1 MVNLSIN
8 FKILVG
14 KILLGIFLPK
24 LVGKVLYAMLGVFF
38 ENVPV
43 GKLVW
48 NIGKIFE
55 TLTWE
60 NFCLGT
66 LVNLLKVL
74 SWENLVKVGKISF
87 GKIFVRKF
95 GIFIW
100 EKFVAH
106 VC

>member
-1 MVNLSIN
+1 MIFWKICCWENLELVILSIN

-14 KILLGIFLPK
+14 KILLGIFLTK
-24 LVGKVLYAMLGVFF
+24 LVGKVLLVMLGIFF

-43 GKLVW
+43 GKFVW
-48 NIGKIFE
+48 NIGKILE

-74 SWENLVKVGKISF
+74 SWEHLVKVGKIS
-87 GKIFVRKF
+87 
-95 GIFIW
+95 IW
-100 EKFVAH
+100 EILL
-106 VC
+106 